1 VSDESPDVIRRY
13 LRAADADEVEA
24 LAACFAADGYV
35 VDEDETYSGRDEIM
49 RWRREIARKWV
60 YTSELT
66 GTESVD
72 DAEHRAFI
80 HIEGN
85 FPGGV
90 ADLTYR
96 FTLRDGLIAALT
108 IGG

>member
-1 VSDESPDVIRRY
+1 MSDASPDVIRRY
-13 LRAADADEVEA
+13 LRAADEGDHEA
-24 LAACFAADGYV
+24 LAACFTPAGFV
-35 VDEDETYSGRDEIM
+35 IDEDTKYTGRDEII
-49 RWRREIARKWV
+49 RWRREIAGKYV

-66 GTESVD
+66 GTEAVD
-72 DAEHRAFI
+72 DTDYRAFI

-96 FTLRDGLIAALT
+96 FAVRDGAIESLNIAP
-108 IGG
+108 

>member
-1 VSDESPDVIRRY
+1 VPDDSSDVIRRY
-13 LRAADADEVEA
+13 LRAADDGDFEA
-24 LAACFAADGYV
+24 LAACFTPSGFV
-35 VDEDETYSGRDEIM
+35 IDEDTKYEGHDEII
-49 RWRREIARKWV
+49 RWRRELAGRYV

-66 GTESVD
+66 GTEAVD
-72 DAEHRAFI
+72 DTEYRACV

-96 FTLRDGLIAALT
+96 FDVRDGAIAGLNIAP
-108 IGG
+108 